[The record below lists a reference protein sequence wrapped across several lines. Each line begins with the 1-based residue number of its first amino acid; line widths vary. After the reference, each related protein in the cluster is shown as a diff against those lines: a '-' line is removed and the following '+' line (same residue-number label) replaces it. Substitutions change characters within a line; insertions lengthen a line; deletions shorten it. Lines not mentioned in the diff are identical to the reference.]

1 MNTVSNGVKTLGIVG
16 GGQLALM
23 LAEDAWKL
31 GVDCVVLDPTP
42 NCPASAVARQVVGD
56 FANYEDVLAFAKE
69 ADVLTFE
76 IESANE
82 KALIELSEGGYPVH
96 PNPSTLALIKDK
108 LAQKNFLK
116 DHSIPTAPFVDVAS
130 EADARAAGDTLGYP
144 YVLKAR
150 RGGYDGRGNRTIRTI
165 DDIDPALA
173 ELKGE
178 LYAEGFVNFQKEL
191 AVVAVRTVA
200 GDIRAYPVVET
211 MHERHICTTVLAP
224 APVSDAVRKDAET
237 LARRVLESFT
247 GAGVFGIELFLADGK
262 VLVNEIAPRVHNSGH
277 VTMDACEA
285 SQFEN
290 QVRAVMGLPL
300 ADTSMITSAAVMV
313 NILGERE
320 GPAEPEGVE
329 AAEALQGVTVH
340 LYGKRDTKIDRKM
353 GHINAVGNALPEVL
367 ETAREARRRVSI

>member
-1 MNTVSNGVKTLGIVG
+1 MKTLGIVG

-31 GVDCVVLDPTP
+31 GITCVVLDPTP
-42 NCPASAVARQVVGD
+42 NCPASVVARQVVGD
-56 FANYEDVLAFAKE
+56 FTEYDAVLAFAKE

-82 KALIELSEGGYPVH
+82 KALIELAESGYPVH
-96 PNPSTLALIKDK
+96 PNPATLALIKDK

-116 DHSIPTAPFVDVAS
+116 DHGIPTAPFLSVGS
-130 EADARAAGDTLGYP
+130 EEDACAAGETLGYP

-150 RGGYDGRGNRTIRTI
+150 RGGYDGRGNRTIRSA
-165 DDIDPALA
+165 DDIGPAFS
-173 ELKGE
+173 ELTGE
-178 LYAEGFVNFQKEL
+178 LYAEGFVQFQKEL

-200 GDIRAYPVVET
+200 GDIRTYPVVET
-211 MHERHICTTVLAP
+211 VHERHICTTVLAP
-224 APVSDAVRKDAET
+224 APVADGVRKDAQA
-237 LARRVLESFT
+237 LAHRVLESFT
-247 GAGVFGIELFLADGK
+247 GAGVFGIEMFLAHGK

-277 VTMDACEA
+277 ITMESCEA

-290 QVRAVMGLPL
+290 QVRAVMDLPL
-300 ADTSMITSAAVMV
+300 ADTSMIVPVAVMV

-320 GPAEPEGVE
+320 GPAESEGVE
-329 AAEALQGVTVH
+329 AAEALQGVSVH
-340 LYGKRDTKIDRKM
+340 LYGKKDTKIDRKM

-367 ETAREARRRVSI
+367 EKAREARHRVSI